1 MDSERTAAAHRSG
14 SSGYRRVTAAVCS
27 AGLASFAAMYCTQ
40 ALLPELSAH
49 YRISPAAA
57 ALTVSVTTAMLA
69 LSIVPA
75 SVLSERFGRVTVM
88 CTSAVVSSAIGL
100 LLPLSPTLEVLLVGR
115 ALQGMAL
122 AGVPAVAMAYLAEEV
137 HAESLGSAMGRYI
150 AGTTVGGLVGRI
162 VPSLVV
168 DVSSW
173 QVALLACS
181 ATTLAATVAFAAF
194 VPRSRGFAPKK
205 AGLRTTW
212 RGLVAHLR
220 NPLLCRLFTL
230 GFTLMGGFVTV
241 YNYMG
246 YRLIAR
252 PFGLASS
259 VAGMLFLL
267 YLAGTVSSTV
277 AGRLADRR
285 GRAFV
290 LGGALPITMVGLL
303 MTVPQ
308 AVVTVVIG
316 VAVFTAG
323 FFAAHTVA
331 SSWVG
336 AAAGRNRGGASA
348 LYLFS
353 YYLGSSAAGALGG
366 LVYGVGGWPATV
378 TFVAALLLTA
388 LVVAASLMRRRPPPK
403 LPVRPLNVRQAPA
416 V

>member
-1 MDSERTAAAHRSG
+1 MAAMEAQRTGATHRVG

-40 ALLPELSAH
+40 ALLPELSA
-49 YRISPAAA
+49 YFRISPATA

-75 SVLSERFGRVTVM
+75 SVLSERFGRVPVM

-100 LLPLSPTLEVLLVGR
+100 LLPFSPTLGVLLVGR
-115 ALQGMAL
+115 AVQGMAL

-137 HAESLGSAMGRYI
+137 HASSLGSAMGRYI

-173 QVALLACS
+173 KVALLVCS
-181 ATTLAATVAFAAF
+181 VTTLAGTVAFAAF

-212 RGLVAHLR
+212 RGLAAHLR
-220 NPLLCRLFTL
+220 NPVLLKLFAL
-230 GFTLMGGFVTV
+230 GFALMGGFATV

-246 YRLIAR
+246 YRLLAR

-259 VAGMLFLL
+259 VVGLLFLL

-290 LGGALPITMVGLL
+290 LGGALPVTMVGLL

-308 AVVTVVIG
+308 ALVAIVIG
-316 VAVFTAG
+316 VGVFTAG

-336 AAAGRNRGGASA
+336 AAAGRDRGAASG

-353 YYLGSSAAGALGG
+353 YYLGGSTAGALGG
-366 LVYGVGGWPATV
+366 LVYSVGGWPATV

-388 LVVAASLMRRRPPPK
+388 LLLAASLVRRSSSGEFAYATTC
-403 LPVRPLNVRQAPA
+403 V
-416 V
+416 